1 MRGMNHLGTASVVAL
16 LAAGLAW
23 PAAAQGAKAT
33 LKDRN
38 GRDVG
43 AVELM
48 QTPAGVL
55 LKVAVKGLPAGEH
68 AFHIHAAGKCDP
80 PFESAG
86 PHFNPDHQKHGMMS
100 GHGHAG
106 DMPNLHIPPSG
117 ELSVEVINAAITLD
131 KGKPNSAFHPGGTA
145 IVIHAGKDDYTSDP
159 AGNAGDRIACGVIG
173 EGPATVGV
181 SPRP

>member
-38 GRDVG
+38 GGDVG

-68 AFHIHAAGKCDP
+68 AFHIHAAGKCES

-86 PHFNPDHQKHGMMS
+86 PHFNPDNQKHGIMS

-106 DMPNLHIPPSG
+106 DMPKIFTSRRA
-117 ELSVEVINAAITLD
+117 ESFLS
-131 KGKPNSAFHPGGTA
+131 
-145 IVIHAGKDDYTSDP
+145 
-159 AGNAGDRIACGVIG
+159 R
-173 EGPATVGV
+173 
-181 SPRP
+181 